1 MSVNKAILVGR
12 VGKEPETKHLEG
24 GTTLCKFPLAT
35 NEVYTKNGEKVENT
49 EWHNIILWRRLAEI
63 ADEYV
68 KKGDLLYIEGRIRT
82 RSYDDQQGV
91 KKYFTEIIGDNLQ
104 MLGKKQNDNND
115 AGAPPSNSG
124 NTESAPDNVAEETD
138 DLPF

>member
-1 MSVNKAILVGR
+1 MSVNKVILVGR
-12 VGKEPETKHLEG
+12 VGKDPETKHLEG
-24 GTTLCKFPLAT
+24 GTTLSKFPLAT

-49 EWHNIILWRRLAEI
+49 EWHNIIFWRRLAEI
-63 ADEYV
+63 AEEYV

-82 RSYDDQQGV
+82 RTYDDQQGV

-104 MLGKKQNDNND
+104 MLGKKQNDNNMD
-115 AGAPPSNSG
+115 AAPDTG
-124 NTESAPDNVAEETD
+124 NNTASAPDNVAEETD

>member
-1 MSVNKAILVGR
+1 MSVNKVILVGR
-12 VGKEPETKHLEG
+12 VGKDPETKHLEG
-24 GTTLCKFPLAT
+24 GTTLSKFPLAT

-63 ADEYV
+63 AEEYV

-82 RSYDDQQGV
+82 RTYDDQQGV

-104 MLGKKQNDNND
+104 MLGKKQNDNNMD
-115 AGAPPSNSG
+115 AAPDTG
-124 NTESAPDNVAEETD
+124 NNTASAPDNVAEESD